1 MYGTFLQNDISSSF
15 GYNRC
20 TTSMDDCCRHLLK
33 VADVLA
39 YLPYKIYYRALGYLC
54 NCVCAELVKCIVNST
69 DITQSDCDKI
79 LILLDQI
86 SGTVRAFFVSSDEKV
101 HLTVEASMNKS
112 SQQNSNTARLHR
124 RCPEY
129 QRLQGVISVLSVSS
143 LAIIR
148 DALWM
153 DGKGPLS
160 TESRITAF
168 ELSCLIKAL
177 HSSSSM
183 RDEMLKKLHI
193 DTIWTGSFNN
203 KQS

>member
-1 MYGTFLQNDISSSF
+1 
-15 GYNRC
+15 
-20 TTSMDDCCRHLLK
+20 
-33 VADVLA
+33 
-39 YLPYKIYYRALGYLC
+39 
-54 NCVCAELVKCIVNST
+54 
-69 DITQSDCDKI
+69 
-79 LILLDQI
+79 
-86 SGTVRAFFVSSDEKV
+86 
-101 HLTVEASMNKS
+101 
-112 SQQNSNTARLHR
+112 NSNTARLHR

-148 DALWM
+148 DVLWM

-193 DTIWTGSFNN
+193 DTIWTDSFNN